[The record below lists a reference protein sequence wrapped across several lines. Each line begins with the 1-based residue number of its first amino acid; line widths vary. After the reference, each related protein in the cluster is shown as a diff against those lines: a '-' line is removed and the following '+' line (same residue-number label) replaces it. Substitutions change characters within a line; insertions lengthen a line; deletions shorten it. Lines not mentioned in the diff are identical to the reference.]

1 MRSHCPHLRVKRL
14 LVAAPILLLGAAPC
28 LAAPALD
35 HLRAERSGGS
45 VVVSLQIREALDP
58 PRLEE
63 IETGI
68 ESIVR
73 YRIRLLHRRTGLL
86 DEELA
91 DVEVE
96 ACVRR
101 DALSRQYTL
110 TRRVDGDTVEKR
122 MTADPDEMK
131 RFLTTLDR
139 VPVATADLLASGE
152 QYEVRARGD
161 LGLVWR
167 FYLIP
172 WPSSTGWER
181 AAVAPDKGPRDTG
194 TP

>member
-1 MRSHCPHLRVKRL
+1 VKRTLIAAALL
-14 LVAAPILLLGAAPC
+14 LVGAAPC
-28 LAAPALD
+28 LASPSLD
-35 HLRAERSGGS
+35 RLRAERSGGA
-45 VVVSLQIREALDP
+45 VVISLQIREALDP

-63 IETGI
+63 IEAGI
-68 ESIVR
+68 ESVLR
-73 YRIRLLHRRTGLL
+73 YRIRLVRRRAGLL

-122 MTADPDEMK
+122 MTADPEEMK

-139 VPVATADLLASGE
+139 VPVAPADLLVAGQE
-152 QYEVRARGD
+152 YEVRARGD

-172 WPSSTGWER
+172 WPASTGWER
-181 AAVAPDKGPRDTG
+181 APVTPEDAGRDAG

>member
-1 MRSHCPHLRVKRL
+1 MRSHCPHLRVKRI
-14 LVAAPILLLGAAPC
+14 LVAASILLAGAAPC
-28 LAAPALD
+28 LASPTLD
-35 HLRAERSGGS
+35 SLRAEAKGGA
-45 VVVSLQIREALDP
+45 VVVSLHIREALDA

-63 IETGI
+63 IEAGI

-73 YRIRLLHRRTGLL
+73 YRIRLLRRRAGLM

-110 TRRVDGDTVEKR
+110 TRRVDGDTLEKR

-139 VPVATADLLASGE
+139 VPVAPADLLAAG
-152 QYEVRARGD
+152 QQFEVRARGE

-181 AAVAPDKGPRDTG
+181 APVAPEKGPGDSG

>member
-1 MRSHCPHLRVKRL
+1 MKRL
-14 LVAAPILLLGAAPC
+14 FVAAAILLPGAVPC
-28 LAAPALD
+28 LASPTLEQL
-35 HLRAERSGGS
+35 HAEAKAGS
-45 VVVSLQIREALDP
+45 VVVSLQIREALDA

-63 IETGI
+63 IESGI
-68 ESIVR
+68 ESVVR
-73 YRIRLLHRRTGLL
+73 YRIRLLRRRAGLL
-86 DEELA
+86 ADEELA

-96 ACVRR
+96 ASVRR

-122 MTADPDEMK
+122 MTADPEEMK
-131 RFLTTLDR
+131 HFLTTLDR
-139 VPVATADLLASGE
+139 VAVASADVLVAGQ

-172 WPSSTGWER
+172 WPANTGWER
-181 AAVAPDKGPRDTG
+181 TPVTTGGEARD
-194 TP
+194 PASP

>member
-1 MRSHCPHLRVKRL
+1 MRSHSPHLRVRRL
-14 LVAAPILLLGAAPC
+14 LIAAAILLVGASPC
-28 LAAPALD
+28 LSSPALD
-35 HLRAERSGGS
+35 RLHAERSGGS

-73 YRIRLLHRRTGLL
+73 YRIRLLRRRSGLM

-122 MTADPDEMK
+122 MTADPEEMK

-139 VPVATADLLASGE
+139 VPVAPADLLLPGRE
-152 QYEVRARGD
+152 YEIRARGD

-172 WPSSTGWER
+172 WPSSTGWEH
-181 AAVAPDKGPRDTG
+181 APVAPEESVRESA

>member
-1 MRSHCPHLRVKRL
+1 MKRL
-14 LVAAPILLLGAAPC
+14 LLAAAILLVGASPC
-28 LAAPALD
+28 LASPALQG
-35 HLRAERSGGS
+35 LRAEAKAGS
-45 VVVSLQIREALDP
+45 VVVSLEIRDALDP

-63 IETGI
+63 IESGI
-68 ESIVR
+68 ESVVR
-73 YRIRLLHRRTGLL
+73 CRIRLVRRRAGLL
-86 DEELA
+86 ADEELA

-96 ACVRR
+96 ASVRR

-110 TRRVDGDTVEKR
+110 TRRVDGDTLEKR
-122 MTADPDEMK
+122 MTADPEEMK

-139 VPVATADLLASGE
+139 VPVAPADLLAAG
-152 QYEVRARGD
+152 QTYEVRARGD

-172 WPSSTGWER
+172 WPASTGWER
-181 AAVAPDKGPRDTG
+181 APVALESERRDPG